1 MPPPPPPHSGRPTR
15 GVSAGRACAQRRL
28 PPAARGAGGG
38 QSAPAPPRPPARA
51 GAVTGRAAPRPS
63 APPPP
68 SPSSRA
74 EPGGRGRWGGARRAC
89 AGAAP
94 SLSPFAGSLP
104 PSLAALAGNGSGPER
119 PGCRRRAPP
128 FRAWGPRLSAGSAS
142 GPRRADG
149 RACVRPCAPSEPRA
163 EPPPPP
169 RPATTTRSPPP
180 AAPPPA
186 PSPLPP
192 RPSAQAR
199 PTAREPIGCRR
210 RARVRPRRARPHWP
224 PRGNVSHMQIRAGRG
239 GLRLDPSR
247 PGAGPWE
254 EGGREGALQ

>member
-1 MPPPPPPHSGRPTR
+1 MYGSRPIKTLLKGSPYFQSERAGPAPPPSARGGRHGAR
-15 GVSAGRACAQRRL
+15 GTGAIGTAPSFSLLPRGAGRAGQVGRG
-28 PPAARGAGGG
+28 AARVRGGG
-38 QSAPAPPRPPARA
+38 PLP
-51 GAVTGRAAPRPS
+51 
-63 APPPP
+63 
-68 SPSSRA
+68 
-74 EPGGRGRWGGARRAC
+74 
-89 AGAAP
+89 
-94 SLSPFAGSLP
+94 SPFAGSLP
-104 PSLAALAGNGSGPER
+104 PSLAAPAGNGSGPAR
-119 PGCRRRAPP
+119 PGCRHRAPP

-142 GPRRADG
+142 GPGRADG

-199 PTAREPIGCRR
+199 PTARESIGCRR

-247 PGAGPWE
+247 PGAGPRE